1 MSSWRIY
8 WKGKK
13 WPYFVAIH
21 WKCLWVNEEKGT
33 WNLRWVWK
41 MFSCV
46 FIPAAGRS
54 QRPICSAQRS
64 EALPVHR
71 RPACWVWVYPEPGA
85 LRERASSRGY
95 PCGSGPWPAPRCS
108 ESAGAQTAPRS
119 WAGGRED
126 TGRRAP
132 GSRLRLRLR
141 AGGSLWGQARGWL
154 QGWRG
159 RWCPPTGPVQI
170 PSSLQGRSRWGQRGH
185 GGSEGAS

>member
-1 MSSWRIY
+1 MKRKEHEMI
-8 WKGKK
+8 
-13 WPYFVAIH
+13 
-21 WKCLWVNEEKGT
+21 NE
-33 WNLRWVWK
+33 RVWK

-132 GSRLRLRLR
+132 GSRLRPCLRLR

-170 PSSLQGRSRWGQRGH
+170 PSSPQGRSRWGQRGH